1 MRYVPGLVIGG
12 AAVLTA
18 VVVFGAVRWQGA
30 RSTTEAGFWFATD
43 AFALDSHDENRIG
56 GPLSAADRALIAEV
70 ARAELVK
77 AFNGLRIVVTDNPS
91 AFWRMEVRRDT
102 SARRRYLPS
111 SAESYGFG
119 PLGGRGIVSFTV
131 LASHAVHFAP
141 PDASR
146 ERIVSGIGRGIG
158 RAAAHEFAHQ
168 ILSPLSIHDGEDADS
183 YEYWHASRASQYYGE
198 LHWTRA
204 GPLLKA
210 RLAH

>member
-12 AAVLTA
+12 VAVLA
-18 VVVFGAVRWQGA
+18 AAVVFGLVRWQGA
-30 RSTTEAGFWFATD
+30 RSTTEAGFWFAPD
-43 AFALDSHDENRIG
+43 AFELNPHDESRIG
-56 GPLSAADRALIAEV
+56 GPLSETEREMVSRV
-70 ARAELVK
+70 ARAELVT
-77 AFNGLRIVVTDNPS
+77 AFSGLRLVFTHNRS
-91 AFWRMEVRRDT
+91 AFWRMEVRQDT
-102 SARRRYLPS
+102 SAPRRYLPS
-111 SAESYGFG
+111 SAESYAFG

-146 ERIVSGIGRGIG
+146 ESIVLGIGRGIG

-168 ILSPLSIHDGEDADS
+168 ILSPLSIHDGEDANS

-204 GPLLKA
+204 GPLLEA
-210 RLAH
+210 RLAR